1 MSVFL
6 TEYEYRDTSLIRKRL
21 LLGPYSRLMPRALW
35 GSEGVGRFFMSQVPL
50 HLRVGQTQ
58 CLVNP
63 MVEVSGRDH
72 VFSSQLSVR
81 VFELPEALFCAN

>member
-6 TEYEYRDTSLIRKRL
+6 NEYEYRDTSLIRKHL

-35 GSEGVGRFFMSQVPL
+35 GSEGGGRLFMSQVPL
-50 HLRVGQTQ
+50 HLRVAQTR

-63 MVEVSGRDH
+63 IVEVSGRDRA
-72 VFSSQLSVR
+72 FSSQFSVR
-81 VFELPEALFCAN
+81 VFEPPEALFCAN